1 MTGKAVIEVGKVL
14 LTGASG
20 GLGTVLAHALKD
32 QFELVLTN
40 RSESDELPK
49 DIPFI
54 KADLNDYEAILSIF
68 KEHDIETVLHFGGL
82 PVENEFEDILDANIR
97 GTYHIYEA
105 ARQTGTKRIVFA
117 SSIHAVG
124 FLPAEGAPYDIHTET
139 RPDTFYGLSKVYNE
153 NLGKLYHDKFGMEVV
168 NLRICGCVEKP
179 DSREHL
185 MIWLSYADLT
195 QLVEKSI
202 TADIQE
208 VVTIYGISNN
218 KHSFFKIDPD
228 NQLGYAPVDDANEYL
243 DDVPDEFGHPDD
255 YKFVG
260 GHEFVKKDAVED

>member
-1 MTGKAVIEVGKVL
+1 MGKVL

-20 GLGTVLAHALKD
+20 GLGTVLAHALKED
-32 QFELVLTN
+32 FDLVLTN
-40 RSESDELPK
+40 RSSSDELPE
-49 DIPFI
+49 DLPFI
-54 KADLNDYEAILSIF
+54 KADLNDYTAIEQIF

-105 ARQTGTKRIVFA
+105 ARQHGVKRIVYA

-124 FLPAEGAPYDIHTET
+124 FLPADGAPYDTTTET

-153 NLGKLYHDKFGMEVV
+153 DLGKLYHDKFGMEVV

-195 QLVEKSI
+195 QLVRKSI
-202 TADIQE
+202 TADIRE

-218 KHSFFKIDPD
+218 KQSFFTVDPD
-228 NQLGYAPVDDANEYL
+228 NPLGYAPVDDANEYL
-243 DDVPDEFGHPDD
+243 EDLPDSFGHPDD
-255 YKFVG
+255 YKYVG
-260 GHEFVKKDAVED
+260 GHEFVKKDAADD